1 MTEIL
6 NIVNEKDEI
15 LGQKTREEIHKSKLW
30 HRGVHAIILNKDKKI
45 LLQKRSASK
54 DKFPCCFDLSVS
66 GHVDLNE
73 SYDGAIKRELEEELN
88 IAANPKKLV
97 KLKMDYGE
105 NDNMISQ
112 VYELNYDGD
121 IEFEKEE
128 IEDIYFFSHE
138 ELKGMVVK
146 EKDKFAQWTVEIL
159 KWYLN
164 MPSRM
169 IIFDE

>member
-1 MTEIL
+1 MREIL
-6 NIVNEKDEI
+6 YIVNEKDKVI
-15 LGQKTREEIHKSKLW
+15 GQKTREEIHKSDFW
-30 HRGVHAIILNKDKKI
+30 HRGVHVIILNKDNKI

-73 SYDGAIKRELEEELN
+73 SYDDAIKRELEEELN

-121 IEFEKEE
+121 IKFEKEE

-138 ELKGMVVK
+138 ELKGMLVK

-164 MPSRM
+164 MPSRIS
-169 IIFDE
+169 II